1 MIPSPIAD
9 CWISWSCCA
18 ISARKRSISALFPL
32 EAEEADRIESAEF
45 LRDEPLN
52 AEKVGVE
59 DGEGDGE
66 GGGDLLAELELS
78 MVARALRWQNRDGRI
93 INVKKE
99 RLRRE
104 QIYGREKQAKNTWTT
119 PTPNDDVVV
128 SVLLIVLRGIRK
140 RTQEIVGEVSIKL
153 TIFHKWI

>member
-1 MIPSPIAD
+1 M
-9 CWISWSCCA
+9 
-18 ISARKRSISALFPL
+18 
-32 EAEEADRIESAEF
+32 
-45 LRDEPLN
+45 
-52 AEKVGVE
+52 
-59 DGEGDGE
+59 
-66 GGGDLLAELELS
+66 
-78 MVARALRWQNRDGRI
+78 
-93 INVKKE
+93 KKE

-153 TIFHKWI
+153 TIFHK